1 MIKIRKIFKNL
12 KAIKLTPNDIKERF
26 FQFLFGLCAF
36 VSIIAVLV
44 ICIFLFANAIP
55 TIKQIGL
62 QDYLF
67 ETYWNYEV
75 EIFGILT
82 MIVGSLFVTALA
94 VLFGVPIGVLS
105 AIYLSQFCPKHIK
118 RFLIPAVE
126 LLGAIP
132 SVVYGFFGLVIIV
145 PLLSSIFDGISGKSL
160 LAASL
165 ILAIMILPTII
176 LVSKAAIDSIP
187 KIYYEG
193 ALALG
198 ASKERSVIFAM
209 LPAAKSGILASI
221 ILGVG
226 RAIGEA
232 MAVIMVAGNQTQIPT
247 SLLDGVRT
255 LTTGIVL
262 EMGYS
267 QGLHRDVLIANG
279 VVLFV
284 FILLINLS
292 FNALKKE

>member
-1 MIKIRKIFKNL
+1 MSENL
-12 KAIKLTPNDIKERF
+12 KERIF
-26 FQFLFGLCAF
+26 YILFGLCAF
-36 VSIIAVLV
+36 VSIIAVIS

-55 TIKQIGL
+55 TIRTIGIV
-62 QDYLF
+62 DYLF
-67 ETYWNYEV
+67 ETYWNYEI
-75 EIFGILT
+75 EAFGILT
-82 MIVGSLFVTALA
+82 MIVGSLYVTALA
-94 VLFGVPIGVLS
+94 IIIGVPIGVLS
-105 AIYLSQFCPKHIK
+105 AIYLSQFCPKYLKKI
-118 RFLIPAVE
+118 LMPAVE

-145 PLLSSIFDGISGKSL
+145 PILHTIFDDISGKSL
-160 LAASL
+160 LAASI

-176 LVSKAAIDSIP
+176 LMSKSAIDSIP
-187 KIYYEG
+187 RSYFEG

-198 ASKERSVIFAM
+198 ASKEKSVFFAM

-221 ILGVG
+221 ILGIG

-232 MAVIMVAGNQTQIPT
+232 MAVVMVAGNQTQIPT
-247 SLLDGVRT
+247 SILDGVRT

-267 QGLHRDVLIANG
+267 TGLHRDVLIANG

-284 FILLINLS
+284 FILLINISL
-292 FNALKKE
+292 NMLKKDR